1 MKDIKKK
8 LRQQYTS
15 KQNCQIASEKYNVLN
30 LQTRTVYA
38 TSLNYI
44 FNL

>member
-15 KQNCQIASEKYNVLN
+15 KQIASEKYIVLN